1 MQGVNCSLIPIDENG
16 LASPIAV
23 NVLIG
28 NEMTALL
35 VIKQGDRIVAYRNAC
50 PHQGRRLDYAPGM
63 FLLKDKRL
71 ICPAHGA
78 VFTLLD
84 GRCIQ
89 GPCQGESLLAYRCDP
104 VPEGIRVH
112 WPA

>member
-1 MQGVNCSLIPIDENG
+1 MQGVNCSLIPVDENG

-28 NEMTALL
+28 NELIPLL
-35 VIKQGDRIVAYRNAC
+35 VIKQGDRVVAYRNAC

-63 FLLKDKRL
+63 FLLKGDRL

-78 VFTLLD
+78 VFALPD

-89 GPCQGESLLAYRCDP
+89 GPCLGECLQAYACDP
-104 VPEGIRVH
+104 VPEGVRVH

>member
-35 VIKQGDRIVAYRNAC
+35 VIKHGDRIVAYRNAC

-63 FLLKDKRL
+63 FLLKDERL

-89 GPCQGESLLAYRCDP
+89 GPCQGESLLAYHCDP

-112 WPA
+112 WSA

>member
-1 MQGVNCSLIPIDENG
+1 
-16 LASPIAV
+16 
-23 NVLIG
+23 
-28 NEMTALL
+28 MTALL

-63 FLLKDKRL
+63 FLLKDERL

>member
-16 LASPIAV
+16 LESPITV

-28 NEMTALL
+28 NEIIPLL
-35 VIKQGDRIVAYRNAC
+35 VIKHGDAIVAYRNAC

-63 FLLKDKRL
+63 VLLKDETL

-78 VFTLLD
+78 VFALAD

-89 GPCQGESLLAYRCDP
+89 GPCQGEALAAYRCDV
-104 VPEGIRVH
+104 VPEGLRIH